1 MWCLLLVTSFIIL
14 FNKSR
19 DAFMVIVNYINLS
32 ILEEFIKKMFK
43 KYFSHFQK
51 KIDLKNICKNCK
63 CFQVPFSKDISC

>member
-32 ILEEFIKKMFK
+32 ILEEFIKKN
-43 KYFSHFQK
+43 
-51 KIDLKNICKNCK
+51 LKNIFLIFKK
-63 CFQVPFSKDISC
+63 KLILKISAKTVNVLKSHF

>member
-32 ILEEFIKKMFK
+32 ILHRRIYKKNVLKIF
-43 KYFSHFQK
+43 FS
-51 KIDLKNICKNCK
+51 
-63 CFQVPFSKDISC
+63 FSKKN